1 MPDFSQKEISVAG
14 GHGSIGGKK
23 TVQLNLLL
31 NRYHRFLW
39 LAVFLAVLLLGSYF
53 FVYPRFKK
61 VSQTAGAILPQAFL
75 ELEAL
80 DNYEK
85 NVTELAAL
93 VEGFNAKYQ
102 KELSDLNQ
110 VLPNQAQ
117 LPELIAQLDALVQ
130 KNGFKITAL
139 DMTETTLEAK
149 ASDNDI
155 IPPAGE
161 EVFSE
166 EGSAELSEEL
176 SEDLAAAAA
185 DVSGAGQELRVL
197 NVNLKV
203 VGGNYPAFKIL
214 LDKIEKHIRLLDL
227 VSINFTAQAEAG
239 AYDLNLRTYYFSS

>member
-1 MPDFSQKEISVAG
+1 MPDFSQKEISAAG
-14 GHGSIGGKK
+14 GHGALGGKK
-23 TVQLNLLL
+23 TAQLNLLL

-39 LAVFLAVLLLGSYF
+39 LAVFLVVLLLGSYF
-53 FVYPRFKK
+53 LVYPRFKK
-61 VSQTAGAILPQAFL
+61 VSQTARAILPQAL
-75 ELEAL
+75 SELEAL

-139 DMTETTLEAK
+139 DITETTLESK
-149 ASDNDI
+149 AAGNDI
-155 IPPAGE
+155 SSAGE

-166 EGSAELSEEL
+166 EASAESAE
-176 SEDLAAAAA
+176 SLAAAEA
-185 DVSGAGQELRVL
+185 DVSGGGQELRPL
-197 NVNLKV
+197 NINLKV
-203 VGGNYPAFKIL
+203 VGASYPAFKIL

-239 AYDLNLRTYYFSS
+239 EYDLNLRTYYFSS